1 MRDENIHHWRLLK
14 QKLGELGRVYLASKC
29 KQAVGTTW
37 EAAENRDFWVQ
48 AQEGALGLY
57 L

>member
-14 QKLGELGRVYLASKC
+14 QRLGELGRVYLASKC